1 MTSCETM
8 NQNST
13 SRPPQSTYL
22 MTVGHLLAI
31 LRARWPSIVVVLL
44 VALALGAAASM
55 LLPKRYT
62 ASATVLVDVRSPDP
76 ISGLL
81 MQGMMTPSYMNTQVD
96 LLTSDPI
103 ARRAVRELRLADV
116 PSLVERWREATD
128 GIGEL
133 EVWAAK
139 LISRDL
145 KVAPAKDSNVLEV
158 TYTSPDPTFAASAAN
173 AFVKAYV
180 DTTLQL
186 RQEPAKRHKQF
197 FDSNAKQFREE
208 LEAAQ
213 ARLSDFEKK
222 NGIIGDDR
230 QVDVETTRLV
240 EMTGQVVLLQAQES
254 DSRNRRLQGSAN
266 AELLQESMA
275 SPLVGALRADL
286 QRARAKL
293 SEMLANRGDNHPQVI
308 ELRQS
313 IDELQRRIAEETR
326 RVSGSVTVVDR
337 VNQQR
342 LSDARNLVEGQRAK
356 VAKLKALRD
365 DSVAL
370 RRDVENA
377 QKAYDTVLG
386 RANQMGLES
395 QVAQTNVSV
404 VGLAST
410 PTEPSSPNVVRNMLA
425 AVVLGLLSGLAL
437 ALWREFRDQRVRLED
452 EIPALLQQPVLVT
465 LPHFGRRRGLVPLA
479 TPAAMRAKRLTAA

>member
-1 MTSCETM
+1 
-8 NQNST
+8 
-13 SRPPQSTYL
+13 
-22 MTVGHLLAI
+22 
-31 LRARWPSIVVVLL
+31 
-44 VALALGAAASM
+44 
-55 LLPKRYT
+55 
-62 ASATVLVDVRSPDP
+62 
-76 ISGLL
+76 

-103 ARRAVRELRLADV
+103 ARRAVRELRLAEV

-213 ARLSDFEKK
+213 ARLSDFERK
-222 NGIIGDDR
+222 NGIIGDER

-240 EMTGQVVLLQAQES
+240 EMTGQMVALQAQES
-254 DSRNRRLQGSAN
+254 DSRNKRIQGGAN

-286 QRARAKL
+286 QRNRAKL

-326 RVSGSVTVVDR
+326 RVSGSVTVADR

-342 LSDARNLVEGQRAK
+342 LADVRTLVEAQRAR
-356 VAKLKALRD
+356 VAKLKSLRD

-377 QKAYDTVLG
+377 QKAYDAVLG

-404 VGLAST
+404 VGMAST
-410 PTEPSSPNVVRNMLA
+410 PTEPSSPNLVRNLLA
-425 AVVLGLLSGLAL
+425 ALVLGLMGGLGW
-437 ALWREFRDQRVRLED
+437 ALWREFRDQRLRLEA
-452 EIPALLQQPVLVT
+452 EIPALLHQPVIVT
-465 LPHFGRRRGLVPLA
+465 LPRYGRRKSVIPLA
-479 TPAAMRAKRLTAA
+479 SPAALRAKRLTAS